1 MRTASAMTWLT
12 ARSVSRAPP
21 AFVFV
26 PAPRDV
32 AAVSAAR
39 AEAPAL
45 RAPPVRDVPVV
56 CARDVD
62 PVRVRAERSY
72 PDAMPS
78 SPASL
83 RCAYVRSR
91 RELRVLAWLRERPE
105 SRDSAQQPAE
115 VPVRGRP

>member
-1 MRTASAMTWLT
+1 MASAMTWLT

-62 PVRVRAERSY
+62 PVRVRAEALVSGRGAVFAGG
-72 PDAMPS
+72 P
-78 SPASL
+78 SL
-83 RCAYVRSR
+83 RVRA
-91 RELRVLAWLRERPE
+91 LAAGITRVGAARAAGITRFG
-105 SRDSAQQPAE
+105 AAAC
-115 VPVRGRP
+115 